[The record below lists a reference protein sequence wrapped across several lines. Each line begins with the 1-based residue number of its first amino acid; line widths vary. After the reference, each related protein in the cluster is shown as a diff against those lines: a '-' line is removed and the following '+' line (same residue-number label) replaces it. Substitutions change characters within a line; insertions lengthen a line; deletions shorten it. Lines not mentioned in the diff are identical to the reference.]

1 MTILIGPLM
10 NPTTPFEALAAA
22 FSRQVELAEHHVEL
36 AEVNLPGEPDLEVW
50 RWDLAE
56 DAPTIVD
63 RGAWCFDMSP
73 LGRVV
78 FLVGEDAYTHLD
90 WGLVF
95 HDPETAVWMV
105 VADDQD
111 DSAEVLVERG
121 LGMVEDW
128 LAGRVAALDD

>member
-10 NPTTPFEALAAA
+10 KPTSPFEALAAG
-22 FSRQVELAEHHVEL
+22 FVRQVELAEHHVDL
-36 AEVNLPGEPDLEVW
+36 TEVSFPGEPDLEVW
-50 RWDLAE
+50 RWDLTE

-78 FLVGEDAYTHLD
+78 FLVGEDAHPHLD

-95 HDPETAVWMV
+95 HDPETACWMV

-111 DSAEVLVERG
+111 EPLATLIEHG
-121 LGMVEDW
+121 LGLVEDW